1 MALARDPK
9 AVVAAKAGMRK
20 AAEEMLH
27 ARRERQN
34 YRELQ
39 AVRGIRM
46 YPEAD
51 DSYRV
56 EYHPEWWPRWLP
68 RFEAAR
74 VGLERATC
82 AVGRADNAAVAA
94 EDAAVAGARALGRV
108 GSAARAR
115 VLALDTPPLIAL
127 EEATPLE
134 RSLGEL
140 AARDDVAAWHAALR
154 TVVPESLDLKEEQKQ
169 LTRRELSRRLR
180 EYDTAK
186 ATEEDADRYHWS
198 THRGGGTPTRKRR
211 RMSASPSRS
220 ASASPPPRL
229 TRHRRVTAPVAATLL
244 SMLDVRG
251 SSLPRL
257 VGSFVTPSIPT
268 QMALARDSEAVVA
281 AKAGMREA
289 AVAMLRAEKY
299 RERHIV
305 WCEEY
310 AYPRPAWPTGITKY
324 WSKWV
329 PWFTTA
335 VHGLEAATAAVGRGD
350 AAVGERALGPV
361 GRAARGEALAVNI
374 AALEGETEQQ
384 RAESEPAARDALRA
398 WHEALVAVVPGA
410 LTRDAERE
418 ALAEQ
423 DRLEREERA
432 RVERAAAAWHHHDRM
447 ESYR

>member
-1 MALARDPK
+1 MALARDPD

-20 AAEEMLH
+20 AAEEMLY
-27 ARRERQN
+27 ARSERQN

-46 YPEAD
+46 YPKAD

-56 EYHPEWWPRWLP
+56 EYHPEWWPRWIP

-115 VLALDTPPLIAL
+115 VLALDTPPLVAL
-127 EEATPLE
+127 EKATPLE

-154 TVVPESLDLKEEQKQ
+154 TVVPESLDLEEEQKQ

-180 EYDTAK
+180 EYDTAE
-186 ATEEDADRYHWS
+186 ATEKDADRYHWS
-198 THRGGGTPTRKRR
+198 THRGGGTPTRKWR

-220 ASASPPPRL
+220 APAPPRL

-244 SMLDVRG
+244 SKLDGHG

-268 QMALARDSEAVVA
+268 QMALARDPEAVVA

-305 WCEEY
+305 WCEEC

-423 DRLEREERA
+423 DRLERNERTRVQRASEHA
-432 RVERAAAAWHHHDRM
+432 RHRNRM
-447 ESYR
+447 E